1 MTTQTP
7 DLLGVADELYGL
19 TLPEFTPTRDAR
31 AKELKASDAQLATRV
46 KGLRKPSM
54 AAWVVNLLVRQ
65 ESEQVAQ
72 VLQVGAALREAQAS
86 LAGEELRALTRQRRQ
101 LTAAVTQRARAL
113 AAQNGQ
119 KVTPAVSDQ
128 VEATLTAAMVDEDCA
143 AAVRS
148 GLLVAALASTGVE
161 AVELGAAVAV
171 PEALGF
177 SASPRQARAEQP
189 TGRPELHVVPDPD
202 ADRKA
207 LAAARARLDE
217 TEEEVAR
224 ATESLAS
231 AASDVADLE
240 ARSLQVQGEIDELR
254 RRIAELET
262 SLEEVDDELGDVEDV
277 RAEAEASLAAAT
289 KERDAAAAALAA
301 LERDQDR

>member
-7 DLLGVADELYGL
+7 DLLEVADELYGL

-54 AAWVVNLLVRQ
+54 AAWVVNLLVRR
-65 ESEQVAQ
+65 ESEQVTQ
-72 VLQVGAALREAQAS
+72 VLQVGTALREAQAS

-101 LTAAVTQRARAL
+101 LTAAVTSRARAL
-113 AAQNGQ
+113 AAEHGQ

-148 GLLVAALASTGVE
+148 GLLVAPLASTGVE
-161 AVELGAAVAV
+161 SVELGTAVAV

-177 SASPRQARAEQP
+177 SASPRAAEPPGEP
-189 TGRPELHVVPDPD
+189 TARPELHVVPDPD

-207 LAAARARLDE
+207 IAAARARLEE
-217 TEEEVAR
+217 TEEVVAR
-224 ATESLAS
+224 ATEAVTS
-231 AASDVADLE
+231 AATDVAELD
-240 ARSLQVQGEIDELR
+240 ARSLQLQGEIDELR
-254 RRIAELET
+254 RRLVDLEAGV
-262 SLEEVDDELGDVEDV
+262 EEVDDELADAEEV

-289 KERDAAAAALAA
+289 KERDTAAEALAR
-301 LERDQDR
+301 LEPDA